1 MAQTGIATTQVAYDC
16 SRRIIQEEMRINI
29 AKRFALPVVIQA
41 NWSKLCLRLIITCL
55 LASQMPKVSNNP
67 RGRRGGW
74 GYFHKFRIGV
84 CRQGSESLI
93 LTKDERNENWYPISL
108 HSWRNCF
115 CACEC
120 FGGKLKAAKT
130 FPQKIRGWPKLCSR

>member
-67 RGRRGGW
+67 RGGGD
-74 GYFHKFRIGV
+74 GG
-84 CRQGSESLI
+84 
-93 LTKDERNENWYPISL
+93 ISI
-108 HSWRNCF
+108 N
-115 CACEC
+115 
-120 FGGKLKAAKT
+120 FG
-130 FPQKIRGWPKLCSR
+130 